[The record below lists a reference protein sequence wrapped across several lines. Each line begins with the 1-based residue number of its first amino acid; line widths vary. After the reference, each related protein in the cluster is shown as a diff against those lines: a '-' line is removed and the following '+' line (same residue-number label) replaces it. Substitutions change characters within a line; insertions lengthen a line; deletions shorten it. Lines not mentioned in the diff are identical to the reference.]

1 MSSAPNDQVRESGIV
16 QSWHENAGVWTQT
29 VREGHI
35 ESRRLITDRSIVD
48 AVLETRPHSVLDLG
62 CGEGWL
68 VRALAAQG
76 VRAIG
81 VDAVPELIERAAQA
95 GGDFRVASF
104 EDVIQRRLQL
114 RVDTLVCNFALLG
127 KESAE
132 RLVASLPQ
140 LLEERGRF
148 IVQTVHPLGA
158 CGDEAYADGWREEN
172 WTGFCAAFPTHAP
185 WYFRTL
191 SSWIAMFATAGWRL
205 CEMREPLH
213 PGTGRPVSVI
223 FILQDGAQD
232 ILL

>member
-1 MSSAPNDQVRESGIV
+1 MSSAPDDQVHESGILR
-16 QSWHENAGVWTQT
+16 SWHENAGAWTHA

-35 ESRRLITDRSIVD
+35 ESRRLITDQSILD
-48 AVLETRPHSVLDLG
+48 AVLEARPRTVLDLG

-76 VRAIG
+76 VQAIG
-81 VDAVPELIERAAQA
+81 VDAVPDLIDRAVQA
-95 GGDFRVASF
+95 GGDFRVASY
-104 EDVIQRRLQL
+104 EDIIHGRLPL

-127 KESAE
+127 DESVE
-132 RLVASLPQ
+132 RLIACLPQ
-140 LLEERGRF
+140 LLEEGGRF
-148 IVQTVHPLGA
+148 IVQTVHPLVA
-158 CGDEAYADGWREEN
+158 CGEQAYVDGWRQES
-172 WTGFCAAFPTHAP
+172 WAGFCAAFPAHAP

-191 SSWIAMFATAGWRL
+191 SSWIGMFAASGWRL

-213 PGTGRPVSVI
+213 PGTGRPASVI